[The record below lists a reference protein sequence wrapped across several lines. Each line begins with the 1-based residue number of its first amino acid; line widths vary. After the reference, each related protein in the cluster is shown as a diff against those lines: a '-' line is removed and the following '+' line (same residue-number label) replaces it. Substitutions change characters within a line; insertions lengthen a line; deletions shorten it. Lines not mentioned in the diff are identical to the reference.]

1 MTLANED
8 ANPILGDYV
17 EVNVVHSVVK
27 RLSDA
32 RRGSLTCCVGMLC
45 ALRRVCVT
53 QRDLFLNC

>member
-1 MTLANED
+1 MD
-8 ANPILGDYV
+8 VNPILGDYV

-32 RRGSLTCCVGMLC
+32 GIGSLTCCVGMLC

-53 QRDLFLNC
+53 QRNLFLNC